1 MRLIAVNS
9 YTATA
14 ADGVV
19 AMQDY
24 IVVDQLPPVIAE
36 YARGTV
42 AVPISMLDA
51 DDVVVMETVCTGWA
65 TVGAAFHL
73 YIQELDIEGIAG
85 PLTVMSTP
93 SAAMM
98 AALQPATAR
107 AGTLSSGTYVADVG
121 HMHHITAEGDCTLQ
135 VRSLVDRAEGFATL
149 FQGEDAISTLGLVT
163 RLVITDAMAVGGP
176 AELTWSV
183 NAELTGFAWEVAA
196 PQFTAPGAIL
206 AVELWNRG
214 DGTLLGWFREFT

>member
-51 DDVVVMETVCTGWA
+51 DERRVAFGDRLR
-65 TVGAAFHL
+65 VGLRAVAHAWPPQTAA
-73 YIQELDIEGIAG
+73 
-85 PLTVMSTP
+85 
-93 SAAMM
+93 
-98 AALQPATAR
+98 
-107 AGTLSSGTYVADVG
+107 
-121 HMHHITAEGDCTLQ
+121 
-135 VRSLVDRAEGFATL
+135 
-149 FQGEDAISTLGLVT
+149 
-163 RLVITDAMAVGGP
+163 
-176 AELTWSV
+176 
-183 NAELTGFAWEVAA
+183 
-196 PQFTAPGAIL
+196 
-206 AVELWNRG
+206 
-214 DGTLLGWFREFT
+214 